1 MTKNRTLAKE
11 LISDIQKKNGKANS
25 KYGFSHCRVKNQSRR
40 RIKCDISKP
49 ISRKIQDQWKKNWLN
64 PTNLVREKSQKP
76 SEVPSVVVSDGA
88 LEMVNCLIAAALL
101 KHYFASLT
109 KHV

>member
-1 MTKNRTLAKE
+1 MTKNRTLLRKNPGKQ
-11 LISDIQKKNGKANS
+11 IQNMDFPIVGS
-25 KYGFSHCRVKNQSRR
+25 K
-40 RIKCDISKP
+40 IKVS
-49 ISRKIQDQWKKNWLN
+49 KIQDQWGNNWLN

-101 KHYFASLT
+101 KHLFAS
-109 KHV
+109 

>member
-1 MTKNRTLAKE
+1 M
-11 LISDIQKKNGKANS
+11 
-25 KYGFSHCRVKNQSRR
+25 VKNQSRR

-101 KHYFASLT
+101 KHLFAS
-109 KHV
+109 

>member
-1 MTKNRTLAKE
+1 MDFP
-11 LISDIQKKNGKANS
+11 IVGS
-25 KYGFSHCRVKNQSRR
+25 K
-40 RIKCDISKP
+40 IKVVVGSSVTYQNL
-49 ISRKIQDQWKKNWLN
+49 SRKIQDQWKKNWLN

-101 KHYFASLT
+101 KHLFAS
-109 KHV
+109 